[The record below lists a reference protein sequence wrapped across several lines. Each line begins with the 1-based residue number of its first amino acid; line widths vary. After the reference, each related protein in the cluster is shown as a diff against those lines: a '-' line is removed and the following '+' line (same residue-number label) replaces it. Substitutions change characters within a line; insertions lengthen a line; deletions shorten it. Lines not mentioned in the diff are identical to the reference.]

1 MNRYTPKYKFYGLI
15 DLKWILKIIN
25 FTSTVVCMSNYCISL
40 NEPHVP
46 LHHSPPPPDPCF
58 HYTTNIAIY
67 RLKLPRW
74 SEPFAVGLADTLLDV
89 PFDILGI
96 KFLWWT
102 WHDTDPNIF
111 DRSLSVPIT
120 RCVSTYFEWLA

>member
-1 MNRYTPKYKFYGLI
+1 MYTHI
-15 DLKWILKIIN
+15 HIHIH
-25 FTSTVVCMSNYCISL
+25 SL
-40 NEPHVP
+40 T
-46 LHHSPPPPDPCF
+46 DPCF
-58 HYTTNIAIY
+58 HYTTNVAIY

-74 SEPFAVGLADTLLDV
+74 SEPFAVGLADCLLDV

-111 DRSLSVPIT
+111 DRSYYVPIT
-120 RCVSTYFEWLA
+120 RYNV